1 MGLNENE
8 YRKEIHLPK
17 DVKNDLIKQALDEG
31 YNSPKQ
37 MIEQKTINSVKKYQ
51 NNSDG

>member
-1 MGLNENE
+1 MPLSENE

-17 DVKNDLIKQALDEG
+17 EVKNDLIKQAIDEG

-37 MIEQKTINSVKKYQ
+37 MIEKKIIDSVKEYKK
-51 NNSDG
+51 NK